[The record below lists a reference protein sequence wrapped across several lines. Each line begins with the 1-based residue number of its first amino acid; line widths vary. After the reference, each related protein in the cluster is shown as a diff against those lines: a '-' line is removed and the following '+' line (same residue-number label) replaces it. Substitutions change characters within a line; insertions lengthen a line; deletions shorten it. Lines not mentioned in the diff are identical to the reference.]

1 MNQVLDESQVEALI
15 DRVMERIQVKVRPQ
29 APQVMTTPPTE
40 QPIGVFGT
48 IDEAVDRASTAFREL
63 SKCSLRQRSAMI
75 SNIRRMIKAS
85 RQELARDMVAET
97 GMGRVEDKLVKLD
110 LVVEKTPGTEDI
122 EPTVYSGDD
131 GLALT
136 ERAAFGVIGSV
147 TPVTNP
153 VDTVVC
159 NAIGF
164 LAGGNT
170 AVFNAHPRAKN
181 VCRKAIEI
189 MNRAVVEAEGPA
201 NVFATAADPT
211 IESARELMMHAGIRL
226 LVVTGGPGVVKEA
239 MRSGKRAI
247 AAGPGNPP
255 VVVDETANLDQA
267 ARDIVFGASL
277 DNNIICVLE
286 KEIIAV
292 DSIADKLLEKLQHHK
307 AVKLSSN
314 HIRQLEP
321 LLIEGDHPKPEWVGQ
336 DAEKIL
342 KQLGIQIPDTKLLV
356 AEVQENHPFVQ
367 VEMLMPVIPLIRVK
381 DVHEAIDCAL
391 RCEHGF
397 YHTAVIH
404 SRNIDA
410 MSEMARRM
418 NVSVFV
424 KNAPSVAG
432 LGYQGEG
439 FTSFTIAGPTGEG
452 MTRARTFTR
461 DRRCTLKGHFRI
473 I

>member
-1 MNQVLDESQVEALI
+1 MNQVLNESQIETLI

-29 APQVMTTPPTE
+29 APQLKISPGTGK
-40 QPIGVFGT
+40 PIGVFGS
-48 IDEAVDRASTAFREL
+48 IDEAVDRASAAFREL
-63 SKCSLRQRSAMI
+63 SGCSLRQRSAMI
-75 SNIRRMIKAS
+75 ANIRRMIKEA
-85 RQELARDMVAET
+85 REELARDMVAET

-110 LVVEKTPGTEDI
+110 LVVDKTPGTEDI
-122 EPTVYSGDD
+122 EPLVYSGDD
-131 GLALT
+131 GLTLT

-170 AVFNAHPRAKN
+170 AVFNAHPRAKA

-189 MNRAVVEAEGPA
+189 MNRAVAEAKGPA
-201 NVFATAADPT
+201 NVFATVAEPT
-211 IESARELMMHAGIRL
+211 IESAKALMTHPMIRL

-255 VVVDETANLDQA
+255 VVVDSTVDLDQA

-292 DSIADKLLEKLQHHK
+292 ESIADKLLDKLQQHK

-314 HIRQLEP
+314 HVRQLEP

-342 KQLGIQIPDTKLLV
+342 KQLGIQIPDTRLLV
-356 AEVQENHPFVQ
+356 AEVPENHPFVQ
-367 VEMLMPVIPLIRVK
+367 IEMLMPVIPLVRVK
-381 DVHEAIDCAL
+381 DVQEAIDCAL
-391 RCEHGF
+391 RC
-397 YHTAVIH
+397 
-404 SRNIDA
+404 
-410 MSEMARRM
+410 
-418 NVSVFV
+418 
-424 KNAPSVAG
+424 
-432 LGYQGEG
+432 
-439 FTSFTIAGPTGEG
+439 
-452 MTRARTFTR
+452 
-461 DRRCTLKGHFRI
+461 
-473 I
+473 